1 MGNSLKRKRQAIAVW
16 YLLVFQL
23 TIGYGQSWRTGFA
36 ASKQQAVVTDTGPD
50 TVLFNI
56 DKSLAEQ
63 LLPFDS
69 LYQIAVRHSPA
80 VHFEDAMI
88 EGKAAS
94 LQVTKVLI
102 LQGLSPF
109 FTYSAGNQ
117 AFVNTGSVSS
127 DFLQLANGRRMGI
140 NIQIP
145 VSEVVG
151 RRYRIQQMKA
161 ELRAASA
168 RRDISKLE
176 LKRDLNRSYQAMLT
190 AHRLLAIRIRDAQI
204 AMVAFRVAEVEM
216 QQGKITPASLATSSN
231 VYAISQHNVEKERG
245 DLLSAMYD
253 MVALIGVDLNRL
265 IISR

>member
-1 MGNSLKRKRQAIAVW
+1 MITYTNKPCLVIALSCSLLFSFSAAD
-16 YLLVFQL
+16 
-23 TIGYGQSWRTGFA
+23 GQSRHWGVIA
-36 ASKQQAVVTDTGPD
+36 DKKHAVETVTTSD
-50 TVLFNI
+50 TVLFDIN
-56 DKSLAEQ
+56 KGLAEQ

-80 VHFEDAMI
+80 IHFEEAVM

-102 LQGLSPF
+102 LQGFTPF
-109 FTYSAGNQ
+109 FTYSLGNQ
-117 AFVNTGSVSS
+117 SFVNTGTVSS
-127 DFLQLANGRRMGI
+127 DFLQLANGRRIGV

-145 VSEVVG
+145 MSEVVG

-161 ELRAASA
+161 EFKAASA
-168 RRDISKLE
+168 QREISKLN

-190 AHRLLAIRIRDAQI
+190 AHRLMVIRIRDAQV

-216 QQGKITPASLATSSN
+216 QQGKITPAALATSSN

-245 DLLSAMYD
+245 DLLSALYD
-253 MVALIGVDLNRL
+253 VVALIGVDLNRL
-265 IISR
+265 IINR